1 MTLLPGLLHGK
12 RDGDTLLSAMLL
24 FGCTQVL
31 WESLRFD
38 AHMRES
44 FVSLQMLLYAVM
56 FAAALLIFARRY
68 AKRLGRGWPVWLALG
83 VIALVAGG
91 VIGLEFMI
99 DRSGISRFL
108 LYVPYVLLLA
118 LPAICGFVFKKRS
131 NYA

>member
-1 MTLLPGLLHGK
+1 MIRSMAGRRARVRINWLIPLRLM
-12 RDGDTLLSAMLL
+12 AMAAC
-24 FGCTQVL
+24 GNP
-31 WESLRFD
+31 
-38 AHMRES
+38 A
-44 FVSLQMLLYAVM
+44 LYAGIRPVSPALT
-56 FAAALLIFARRY
+56 AAAL
-68 AKRLGRGWPVWLALG
+68 GSGWPVWLALG

-118 LPAICGFVFKKRS
+118 LPAVCGFVFKKRS

>member
-1 MTLLPGLLHGK
+1 M
-12 RDGDTLLSAMLL
+12 
-24 FGCTQVL
+24 
-31 WESLRFD
+31 
-38 AHMRES
+38 
-44 FVSLQMLLYAVM
+44 
-56 FAAALLIFARRY
+56 
-68 AKRLGRGWPVWLALG
+68 
-83 VIALVAGG
+83 IALVAGG